1 MGGGVVTLL
10 FFGGATTQGREPE
23 RPADEALVAGAGPTA
38 SLLVAIAFM
47 ALIVVGEAL
56 EGAVGDAISQ
66 VAVVVA
72 LLNLLLALLNLLP
85 VYPLDGGR
93 ILHAALW
100 AATGEEMRASRG
112 VAIASRV
119 LGWGLFGLGVGVM
132 LTGDGV
138 TALMLVACGW
148 LLGGMARSVERR
160 VALEGLLRGV
170 SVESVMERD
179 LPAVAPQLTLDTFA
193 AQYLA
198 TGEGTSLPVMRD
210 DMLLGLIG
218 ISQLRGIRRSAWPTM
233 HAADVMVSP
242 PSAAVAGARRRG
254 VGGSRIPAPDGPGWA
269 ACAQG
274 QPAAG
279 RADEA
284 RHRVGHPGARAWDRR
299 GAVVTSTSVRQE
311 PAASR
316 LLSVEEVRERILATI
331 GGPVES
337 EAVAVSD
344 APRSR
349 PRGRRDQQDR
359 PAALGQQR
367 DGRLRAAQRRH
378 RGRDGGRSRTS
389 RGWRGSG
396 GRLGADG

>member
-1 MGGGVVTLL
+1 MSPIPIARIFGIEIRIHVSWIVILAIITVGVGLQLGASQPDWSDALRWAVAASVAVLFFASVVAHELAHGLTARRRGMGGGVVTLL

-66 VAVVVA
+66 LAVVVA

-160 VALEGLLRGV
+160 VALERLLRGV

-242 PSAAVAGARRRG
+242 P
-254 VGGSRIPAPDGPGWA
+254 
-269 ACAQG
+269 
-274 QPAAG
+274 
-279 RADEA
+279 
-284 RHRVGHPGARAWDRR
+284 
-299 GAVVTSTSVRQE
+299 
-311 PAASR
+311 R
-316 LLSVEEVRERILATI
+316 LLSLAPDDEVWAALESLRQTGLD
-331 GGPVES
+331 GLPVLKGS
-337 EAVAVSD
+337 QLLGVLTKRGIVS
-344 APRSR
+344 AIQA
-349 PRGRRDQQDR
+349 RGRGT
-359 PAALGQQR
+359 A
-367 DGRLRAAQRRH
+367 
-378 RGRDGGRSRTS
+378 
-389 RGWRGSG
+389 
-396 GRLGADG
+396 GAPS